1 MTGLPLMGVFVLAIV
16 TLILMISK
24 LRIHPFLSLLFV
36 SLVFGLIGG
45 VPLLDAKDADGEV
58 ITTGIT
64 SLIGEGFSSTF
75 KSFGLVI
82 IFGTLIGY
90 VLEKTGAA
98 F

>member
-16 TLILMISK
+16 ALILMISK

-64 SLIGEGFSSTF
+64 ASSA
-75 KSFGLVI
+75 KDSP
-82 IFGTLIGY
+82 
-90 VLEKTGAA
+90 APSSPSA
-98 F
+98 SSSSSAR